1 MPFRHVVMF
10 KWGEHV
16 TPEIV
21 ETIREGFDELP
32 SVIPEIRG
40 YVHGAD
46 VGVAEGN
53 FDYVVVADFD
63 NVNDWRTYREHPVHL
78 VFLEE
83 RIKPNSKH
91 RAAIQYQTPA
101 TRDPMDVASAQLQ
114 EYLSELEGFD

>member
-32 SVIPEIRG
+32 AVIPEIRG

-53 FDYVVVADFD
+53 FDYVLVADFD

-78 VFLEE
+78 VFIEE
-83 RIKPNSKH
+83 RIKPNSKD

>member
-1 MPFRHVVMF
+1 VPFRHVVMF

-32 SVIPEIRG
+32 TLIPQIRS

-53 FDYVVVADFD
+53 FDYVLVADFD
-63 NVNDWRTYREHPVHL
+63 NVADWRTYREHPVHL

-83 RIKPNSKH
+83 RIKPNSKD